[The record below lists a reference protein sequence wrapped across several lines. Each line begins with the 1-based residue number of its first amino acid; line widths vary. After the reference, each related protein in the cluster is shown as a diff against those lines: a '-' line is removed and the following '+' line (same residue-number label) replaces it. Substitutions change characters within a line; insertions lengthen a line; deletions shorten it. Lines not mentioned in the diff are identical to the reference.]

1 MQEFDKELTGA
12 VNAVMWVSSII
23 AVLGL
28 GAIII
33 NKFYRNSHAYFISR
47 SSSHQW

>member
-1 MQEFDKELTGA
+1 MNNKEWEDYRKKCREFVKELTGT
-12 VNAVMWVSSII
+12 VNAVMWVSAII

-33 NKFYRNSHAYFISR
+33 NKLF
-47 SSSHQW
+47 

>member
-1 MQEFDKELTGA
+1 MNNKEWEEYRKKCREFDKELTGT
-12 VNAVMWVSSII
+12 VNAVMWVSAII

-33 NKFYRNSHAYFISR
+33 NKLL
-47 SSSHQW
+47 